1 MKKAGLL
8 FIMCIFL
15 SCSASYYYVEG
26 LVAKDRMDYEKA
38 YQEFGKVSLS
48 HPIYSR
54 AQQEMKEI
62 KAKVMAL
69 EKARKA
75 AEAALSQN
83 NPIAARIALK
93 KLLSLK
99 PADPWAEEQ
108 LKSLTEAPPPKER
121 KLRDIYHLVE
131 KNQFYKAKSALE
143 NYLKAEPK
151 NTQALALRKKVDSEI
166 SRRESERDYVMMNA
180 EQAEVD
186 GNVLSAYIYY
196 GEVISLLPEDE
207 SAKEARD
214 ELETKIDPAVDENF
228 SKAQSLLSEGRGEE
242 AIDLL
247 EMNLKARK
255 EHKESR
261 KLIVQILS
269 ATALESY
276 RSSNY
281 DMAVDYWK
289 KLLSYDPKNSK
300 AREYMKRAQK
310 LSRKVKEL

>member
-8 FIMCIFL
+8 VIVCIFL

-38 YQEFGKVSLS
+38 YQEFGKVSPS
-48 HPIYSR
+48 HPIYPR
-54 AQQEMKEI
+54 AQREMKEI
-62 KAKVMAL
+62 RTKAMAL

-75 AEAALSQN
+75 AETALLQN
-83 NPIAARIALK
+83 NPIAASIALK

-108 LKSLTEAPPPKER
+108 LKILNAAPPPEER
-121 KLRDIYHLVE
+121 KLRDIYGLVE
-131 KNQFYKAKSALE
+131 KKQFYKAKSALE

-151 NTQALALRKKVDSEI
+151 NAQALALRKKVDSEI
-166 SRRESERDYVMMNA
+166 SRREAERDSLMMNA
-180 EQAEVD
+180 EEAEVN

-196 GEVISLLPEDE
+196 GEAISLLPEDE
-207 SAKEARD
+207 SARTARD
-214 ELETKIDPAVDENF
+214 ELETKIGPALDENLA
-228 SKAQSLLSEGRGEE
+228 KAQSLLSEGRGGE

-247 EMNLKARK
+247 EMNLRARK
-255 EHKESR
+255 EHEESR
-261 KLIVQILS
+261 KLIVQTLS
-269 ATALESY
+269 ASALENY

-281 DMAVDYWK
+281 DLAVEYWK

-310 LSRKVKEL
+310 LSKKVKEL